1 MYLMLLIINF
11 MFLFVIENKNIIVT
25 AFEKL
30 ESIKESKFSKWI
42 ECLERNLGI
51 NKIQIIFLEFSS
63 ALRWKQRQRNLYM
76 MKWDARI
83 S

>member
-11 MFLFVIENKNIIVT
+11 MFLFVIENKDIITT
-25 AFEKL
+25 AFNKL

-51 NKIQIIFLEFSS
+51 NKTQIIFLEFSP
-63 ALRWKQRQRNLYM
+63 ALRWKQR
-76 MKWDARI
+76 
-83 S
+83 

>member
-11 MFLFVIENKNIIVT
+11 MFLFVIENKNIIVA
-25 AFEKL
+25 AFDKL

-51 NKIQIIFLEFSS
+51 NKTQIIFLEFSS
-63 ALRWKQRQRNLYM
+63 VLRWKQR
-76 MKWDARI
+76 
-83 S
+83 

>member
-25 AFEKL
+25 AFDKL

-51 NKIQIIFLEFSS
+51 NKTQIIFLEFPS
-63 ALRWKQRQRNLYM
+63 ALRWKQR
-76 MKWDARI
+76 
-83 S
+83 

>member
-25 AFEKL
+25 AFDKL

-51 NKIQIIFLEFSS
+51 NKTQIIFLEFSS
-63 ALRWKQRQRNLYM
+63 VLRWKQR
-76 MKWDARI
+76 
-83 S
+83 

>member
-11 MFLFVIENKNIIVT
+11 MFLFVIENKNIITT
-25 AFEKL
+25 AFNKL

-51 NKIQIIFLEFSS
+51 NKTQIIFLEFSS
-63 ALRWKQRQRNLYM
+63 ALRWKQR
-76 MKWDARI
+76 
-83 S
+83 

>member
-1 MYLMLLIINF
+1 

-25 AFEKL
+25 AFNKL

-51 NKIQIIFLEFSS
+51 NKTQIIFLEFH
-63 ALRWKQRQRNLYM
+63 QH
-76 MKWDARI
+76 
-83 S
+83 

>member
-25 AFEKL
+25 AFDKL

-51 NKIQIIFLEFSS
+51 NKTQIIFLEFSS
-63 ALRWKQRQRNLYM
+63 VLR
-76 MKWDARI
+76 
-83 S
+83 

>member
-1 MYLMLLIINF
+1 MLLIINF

-25 AFEKL
+25 AFNKL

-51 NKIQIIFLEFSS
+51 NKTQIIFREFSS
-63 ALRWKQRQRNLYM
+63 PLRWKQR
-76 MKWDARI
+76 
-83 S
+83 

>member
-1 MYLMLLIINF
+1 MLLIINF

-25 AFEKL
+25 AFNKL

-51 NKIQIIFLEFSS
+51 NKTQIIFREFSL
-63 ALRWKQRQRNLYM
+63 ALR
-76 MKWDARI
+76 
-83 S
+83 

>member
-11 MFLFVIENKNIIVT
+11 MFLFVSENKNIIVT
-25 AFEKL
+25 AFNKL

-51 NKIQIIFLEFSS
+51 NKTQIIFLEFSS
-63 ALRWKQRQRNLYM
+63 VLRWKQR
-76 MKWDARI
+76 
-83 S
+83 

>member
-25 AFEKL
+25 AFNKL

-51 NKIQIIFLEFSS
+51 NKTQIIFLEFSP
-63 ALRWKQRQRNLYM
+63 ALRWKQR
-76 MKWDARI
+76 
-83 S
+83 

>member
-25 AFEKL
+25 AFDKL

-42 ECLERNLGI
+42 DCLERNLGI
-51 NKIQIIFLEFSS
+51 KKTHIIFLEFSS
-63 ALRWKQRQRNLYM
+63 ALR
-76 MKWDARI
+76 
-83 S
+83 

>member
-1 MYLMLLIINF
+1 MYLMLLITNF

-25 AFEKL
+25 AFDKL

-51 NKIQIIFLEFSS
+51 NKTQIIFLEFSS
-63 ALRWKQRQRNLYM
+63 VFRWKQR
-76 MKWDARI
+76 
-83 S
+83 

>member
-1 MYLMLLIINF
+1 

-25 AFEKL
+25 AFDKL

-51 NKIQIIFLEFSS
+51 NKTQIIFLEFSP
-63 ALRWKQRQRNLYM
+63 ALR
-76 MKWDARI
+76 
-83 S
+83 

>member
-25 AFEKL
+25 AFNKL

-51 NKIQIIFLEFSS
+51 NKTQIIFLEFSS
-63 ALRWKQRQRNLYM
+63 VLRWKQR
-76 MKWDARI
+76 
-83 S
+83 

>member
-25 AFEKL
+25 AFNKL

-51 NKIQIIFLEFSS
+51 NKTQIIFREFSS
-63 ALRWKQRQRNLYM
+63 PLRWKQR
-76 MKWDARI
+76 
-83 S
+83 

>member
-1 MYLMLLIINF
+1 MLLIINF

-25 AFEKL
+25 AFNKL

-51 NKIQIIFLEFSS
+51 NKTQIIFLEFSP
-63 ALRWKQRQRNLYM
+63 ALRWKQR
-76 MKWDARI
+76 
-83 S
+83 

>member
-11 MFLFVIENKNIIVT
+11 MFLFVIENKDIIVT
-25 AFEKL
+25 AFDKL

-51 NKIQIIFLEFSS
+51 NKTQIIFLEFSS
-63 ALRWKQRQRNLYM
+63 VLRWKQR
-76 MKWDARI
+76 
-83 S
+83 

>member
-25 AFEKL
+25 AFDKL

-42 ECLERNLGI
+42 DCLERNLGI
-51 NKIQIIFLEFSS
+51 NKTQIIFLEFSL
-63 ALRWKQRQRNLYM
+63 ALR
-76 MKWDARI
+76 
-83 S
+83 

>member
-1 MYLMLLIINF
+1 MLLIINF

-25 AFEKL
+25 AFNKL

-51 NKIQIIFLEFSS
+51 NKTQIIFLEFSS
-63 ALRWKQRQRNLYM
+63 VLRWKQR
-76 MKWDARI
+76 
-83 S
+83 

>member
-1 MYLMLLIINF
+1 

-25 AFEKL
+25 AFDKL

-51 NKIQIIFLEFSS
+51 NKTQIIFLEFSS
-63 ALRWKQRQRNLYM
+63 ALR
-76 MKWDARI
+76 
-83 S
+83 

>member
-1 MYLMLLIINF
+1 MLLIINF

-25 AFEKL
+25 AFNKL

-51 NKIQIIFLEFSS
+51 NKTQIIFLEFSS
-63 ALRWKQRQRNLYM
+63 VLR
-76 MKWDARI
+76 
-83 S
+83 

>member
-25 AFEKL
+25 AFDKL

-51 NKIQIIFLEFSS
+51 NKTQIIFLEFSL
-63 ALRWKQRQRNLYM
+63 ALR
-76 MKWDARI
+76 
-83 S
+83 

>member
-25 AFEKL
+25 AFNKL
-30 ESIKESKFSKWI
+30 ESIKESKFPKWI

-51 NKIQIIFLEFSS
+51 NKTQIIFLEFSP
-63 ALRWKQRQRNLYM
+63 ALRWKQR
-76 MKWDARI
+76 
-83 S
+83 

>member
-25 AFEKL
+25 AFNEL

-51 NKIQIIFLEFSS
+51 NKTQIIFLEFSP
-63 ALRWKQRQRNLYM
+63 ALRWKQR
-76 MKWDARI
+76 
-83 S
+83 

>member
-25 AFEKL
+25 AFNEL
-30 ESIKESKFSKWI
+30 ESIKESRFSKWI

-51 NKIQIIFLEFSS
+51 NKTQIIFLEFSS
-63 ALRWKQRQRNLYM
+63 VLRWKQR
-76 MKWDARI
+76 
-83 S
+83 

>member
-25 AFEKL
+25 AFDKL

-51 NKIQIIFLEFSS
+51 NKTQIIFREFSL
-63 ALRWKQRQRNLYM
+63 ALR
-76 MKWDARI
+76 
-83 S
+83 

>member
-25 AFEKL
+25 AFDKL
-30 ESIKESKFSKWI
+30 ECIKESKFSKWI

-51 NKIQIIFLEFSS
+51 NKTQIIFLEFSS
-63 ALRWKQRQRNLYM
+63 VLRWKQR
-76 MKWDARI
+76 
-83 S
+83 